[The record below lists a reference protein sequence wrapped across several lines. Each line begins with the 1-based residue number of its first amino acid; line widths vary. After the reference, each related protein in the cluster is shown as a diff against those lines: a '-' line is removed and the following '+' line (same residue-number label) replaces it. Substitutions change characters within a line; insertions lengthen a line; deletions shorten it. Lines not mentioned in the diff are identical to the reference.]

1 MCPIIMKH
9 SKIIVT
15 GVICIALAGLGV
27 MKFGINPAPAKADS
41 SLNTNTSSTILQVEP
56 NKLLRGNWS
65 LTVTAVKF
73 SEVVP
78 GNDKKGATIEM
89 TIENAAGKD
98 KAFLPNGYI
107 AALVGTSGTVYK
119 SNMKES
125 LDQKYNNTQEPMKDR
140 AKRQGETYN
149 PGEFKMGQVL
159 PVDPSEENFT
169 KVIYQDEKGQQIE
182 FPIQGITP
190 EIIKADPNA
199 K

>member
-1 MCPIIMKH
+1 MKY

-15 GVICIALAGLGV
+15 GVICIALAGLGL

-41 SLNTNTSSTILQVEP
+41 SLNTNISSTILQAEP
-56 NKLLRGNWS
+56 NKLLRGNWN
-65 LTVTAVKF
+65 LTVTSVKF
-73 SEVVP
+73 NEVVP

-125 LDQKYNNTQEPMKDR
+125 LDKRYNDAQKAMENN
-140 AKRQGETYN
+140 AKRKGETYK
-149 PGEFKMGQVL
+149 PGEFMIGLLL
-159 PVDPSEENFT
+159 PVDPSEKNFT
-169 KVIYQDEKGQQIE
+169 KVIYQDEKGQQIVI
-182 FPIQGITP
+182 PIQGITP
-190 EIIKADPNA
+190 EIIKTNPDA

>member
-1 MCPIIMKH
+1 MKY
-9 SKIIVT
+9 SKIIAT

-41 SLNTNTSSTILQVEP
+41 SLNTNTSSTILQAEP
-56 NKLLRGNWS
+56 NKLLRGNWN

-78 GNDKKGATIEM
+78 GKDKKSASIYV
-89 TIENAAGKD
+89 TIENVAGHD

-125 LDQKYNNTQEPMKDR
+125 LDQKYNNAQEPMKDR